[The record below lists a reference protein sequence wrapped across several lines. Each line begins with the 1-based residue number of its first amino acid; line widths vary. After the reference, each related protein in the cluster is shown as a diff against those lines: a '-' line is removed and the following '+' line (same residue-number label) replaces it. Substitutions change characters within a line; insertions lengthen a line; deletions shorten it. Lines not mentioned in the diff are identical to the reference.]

1 MPRSTA
7 NAASLLVRLP
17 YVEDSVIDNMNSLS
31 RDTNSALPLTWRM
44 NRIPLPTSTNSKRT
58 TFIDPLDVHDGDLQ
72 LRRVRRLQ
80 LAAERATNLGDAD
93 RADAVVRK
101 AKNVV

>member
-1 MPRSTA
+1 MPRSTS

-17 YVEDSVIDNMNSLS
+17 CFLPRRRQRHRQHELALEGHELGTSSNMEDE
-31 RDTNSALPLTWRM
+31 
-44 NRIPLPTSTNSKRT
+44 LPTNTNSKRT